1 MQQKLFPRNTLLRF
15 LVDENLPFGIVE
27 FLSSLKHD
35 VFDVAASNLRGSS
48 DKILWAKAA
57 KEKSIIVTRDLDY
70 PIPKL
75 RPAPFGVI
83 LIRVPANFKALII
96 TNIFKGSF
104 KKIELHRLK
113 NKVAVISPGRIR
125 ISPLP

>member
-1 MQQKLFPRNTLLRF
+1 MRF

-27 FLSSLKHD
+27 YLLSLKND
-35 VFDVAASNLRGSS
+35 VFDVAASNMRGSS
-48 DKILWAKAA
+48 DKFLWSKAA
-57 KEKSIIVTRDLDY
+57 DEKRIIITRDLDY

-83 LIRVPANFKALII
+83 LIRVPSNFKAALI
-96 TNIFKGSF
+96 TKIFMESV
-104 KKIELHRLK
+104 KKIKFEDLK
-113 NKVAVISPGRIR
+113 NKIAIISPGRIR

>member
-1 MQQKLFPRNTLLRF
+1 MLF

-35 VFDVAASNLRGSS
+35 VFDVAASDIRGSS

-57 KEKSIIVTRDLDY
+57 KEKRIIVTRDLDF

-75 RPAPFGVI
+75 RPAPFGI
-83 LIRVPANFKALII
+83 MLIRVPETFKAKQI
-96 TNIFKGSF
+96 TTIFKDSF
-104 KKIELHRLK
+104 KKRSRHEIK
-113 NKVAVISPGRIR
+113 NKVVVISPGRIR

>member
-1 MQQKLFPRNTLLRF
+1 MRQKPFLRNISLRF

-27 FLSSLKHD
+27 YLLALNYD
-35 VFDVAASNLRGSS
+35 VFDVAASNLRGHK
-48 DKILWAKAA
+48 DTFLWSKAA
-57 KEKSIIVTRDLDY
+57 DEKRIIVTRDLDY

-75 RPAPFGVI
+75 RPAPYGVI
-83 LIRVPANFKALII
+83 LIRVPSNFKASLI
-96 TNIFKGSF
+96 TNVFKESV
-104 KKIELHRLK
+104 KKIKLESLK

>member
-1 MQQKLFPRNTLLRF
+1 MQQKLFPRNISLRF

-27 FLSSLKHD
+27 FLSSFKHD
-35 VFDVAASNLRGSS
+35 VFDVAASNIRGSS
-48 DKILWAKAA
+48 DNILWAKAA
-57 KEKSIIVTRDLDY
+57 KERSIIVTRDLDY

-83 LIRVPANFKALII
+83 LIRVPSDFKAALI
-96 TNIFKGSF
+96 TSIFIDSV
-104 KKIELHRLK
+104 KKIKFENLK
-113 NKVAVISPGRIR
+113 NKIVVISPGRIR

>member
-1 MQQKLFPRNTLLRF
+1 MQLKPFPRNISLRF

-27 FLSSLKHD
+27 HLSLLKHD
-35 VFDVAASNLRGSS
+35 IFDVAASRIRGSS
-48 DKILWAKAA
+48 DRFLWFKAA
-57 KEKSIIVTRDLDY
+57 REKRIIVTRDLDY

-83 LIRVPANFKALII
+83 LIRVPENFKALII
-96 TNIFKGSF
+96 TNIFKESLE
-104 KKIELHRLK
+104 KIELHSLK
-113 NKVAVISPGRIR
+113 NKVAVISPGKIR